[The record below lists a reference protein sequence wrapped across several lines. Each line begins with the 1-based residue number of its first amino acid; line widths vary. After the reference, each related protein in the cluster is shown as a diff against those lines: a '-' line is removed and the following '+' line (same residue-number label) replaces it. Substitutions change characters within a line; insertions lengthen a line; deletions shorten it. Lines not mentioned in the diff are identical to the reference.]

1 MLIVNFI
8 NTLPNMKDRNIED
21 FDDDSSGEISI
32 EKNRKKR
39 KIVNQNKCALVPK
52 KSV

>member
-8 NTLPNMKDRNIED
+8 NTLPNMKDINIED

-32 EKNRKKR
+32 ERTEEGRKVFKTNVR
-39 KIVNQNKCALVPK
+39 
-52 KSV
+52 